1 MMVHVPMMVHPDPRR
16 VLIIGG
22 GDGGTAREVLR
33 HPNLEKV
40 VMVEIDGEVVDA
52 CKKHLPS
59 LNGGAF
65 DDPRMNLIIGDG
77 IDYVRKLADNSFDV
91 IIVDSTDAETDASCS
106 ACLFTADFYGHC
118 NRALAKNGVLSSMQ
132 QMINRQPMDV
142 YKKCI
147 GVTQEVFGRD
157 KTWIYTIPIDT
168 YSGQVS
174 LGLNFKE
181 GVHPEKIDKK
191 RIDSFVK

>member
-1 MMVHVPMMVHPDPRR
+1 
-16 VLIIGG
+16 
-22 GDGGTAREVLR
+22 
-33 HPNLEKV
+33 
-40 VMVEIDGEVVDA
+40 
-52 CKKHLPS
+52 
-59 LNGGAF
+59 
-65 DDPRMNLIIGDG
+65 
-77 IDYVRKLADNSFDV
+77 
-91 IIVDSTDAETDASCS
+91 
-106 ACLFTADFYGHC
+106 
-118 NRALAKNGVLSSMQ
+118 
-132 QMINRQPMDV
+132 MDV

-191 RIDSFVK
+191 RIDSFVKQHKLRYYSQKMHLASFVLPQYMLDVLNGE